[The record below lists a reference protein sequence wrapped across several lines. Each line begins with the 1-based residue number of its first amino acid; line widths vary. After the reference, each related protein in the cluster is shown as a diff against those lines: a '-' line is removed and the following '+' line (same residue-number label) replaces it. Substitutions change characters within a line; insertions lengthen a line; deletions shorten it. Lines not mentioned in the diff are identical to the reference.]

1 MTLLQVLG
9 ATLIFIVCPLLAFL
23 PDCNQLQDGFKILL
37 KIIKG
42 LAIVGLSKV
51 FFPANPEWDMIALA
65 AYAFGRYGRQQ
76 PTELTTLL
84 AGLGLHHPIAA
95 AFVIP
100 LTFVGTTLFRSPQQS
115 RWVALALMIVMNAA
129 FQPRNSALLVM
140 TIVMAGV
147 VSWGDQ
153 KRTETL
159 TKTAK
164 KTEYRAF
171 RPAGTIATL
180 DDALK
185 LPKAGHLATALASL
199 KRASLPIVSGWV
211 LYPGD
216 DPDPLFQLLQPSR
229 REPVIIRVSAVEQP
243 NLDYNLEIT
252 SINAFWDAIVQCFEA
267 QRNSTVALVV
277 QPKLWPIFYGTASP
291 IAPDTAT
298 LEVTVYSEGAAPT
311 THQLQPLASEDATT
325 WTSRSIAED
334 IPPKLLQEV
343 ASLSDRAFQVFHQAS
358 AKFPSKPAIVEWSHD
373 GERLWITGIRFEL
386 KSP

>member
-42 LAIVGLSKV
+42 LAIVGLSKA

-65 AYAFGRYGRQQ
+65 AYAFGRYGRQL

-84 AGLGLHHPIAA
+84 AGFGLHHPIAA

-100 LTFVGTTLFRSPQQS
+100 LTLVGTTLFRSPQQS
-115 RWVALALMIVMNAA
+115 RWVALALMVVMNVA
-129 FQPRNSALLVM
+129 FQPRNSALIVM

-153 KRTETL
+153 KRTETV

-180 DDALK
+180 DDPLSPK
-185 LPKAGHLATALASL
+185 KAGYLAATLAHL
-199 KRASLPIVSGWV
+199 KRAGLPIVSGWV

-216 DPDPLFQLLQPSR
+216 DPEPLFQLLQPSR
-229 REPVIIRVSAVEQP
+229 REPVFIRVSAVEQP
-243 NLDYNLEIT
+243 NLDYNVEIT

-277 QPKLWPIFYGTASP
+277 QPKLWPIFYGTTRAIVSESP
-291 IAPDTAT
+291 T
-298 LEVTVYSEGAAPT
+298 LEVTVYSEGTAPT
-311 THQLQPLASEDATT
+311 THQLQPLSSEDATT
-325 WTSRSIAED
+325 WTNRSIAED
-334 IPPKLLQEV
+334 MPPKLLQEV
-343 ASLSDRAFQVFHQAS
+343 ASLSDRAFHS
-358 AKFPSKPAIVEWSHD
+358 LTKLSSNKFSPKPTIVEWSHD
-373 GERLWITGIRFEL
+373 GEQLWITGIRFEVN
-386 KSP
+386 